1 MAYLAQHLLPTRRR
15 APELSIVAAL
25 VLGMA
30 LAGADGAAAA
40 ADGSA
45 AFEQYCIACHGAD
58 ARGIDNLGAD
68 LVASA
73 FVRARTV
80 DELVAFLEA
89 GRLAD
94 DPASST
100 GRPMPGFGWV
110 TASELRALAEYI
122 KSINAPGGG
131 GGS

>member
-1 MAYLAQHLLPTRRR
+1 MACLARHAVPARRR
-15 APELSIVAAL
+15 APASSIVAAL
-25 VLGMA
+25 VLGAA
-30 LAGADGAAAA
+30 LAGADDAAAA

-73 FVRARTV
+73 FVRARSTE
-80 DELVAFLEA
+80 ELVAFLEA

-94 DPASST
+94 DPASRT

-110 TASELRALAEYI
+110 TAGELKALAEYL
-122 KSINAPGGG
+122 KSINTPGDG